1 MLSADPLNTDNMLVT
16 FWANEFFVS
25 EEGFEVKQGVT
36 LQVKV
41 IRQIDTENG
50 ANYGLKA
57 KIFGYIV
64 LVCLFVGLA
73 LAFYV

>member
-1 MLSADPLNTDNMLVT
+1 MLSTDPLNTDNMLVT

-25 EEGFEVKQGVT
+25 EEGLEVKQGVT

-41 IRQIDTENG
+41 IRQIDSENST
-50 ANYGLKA
+50 NYERQA

-64 LVCLFVGLA
+64 LV
-73 LAFYV
+73 

>member
-1 MLSADPLNTDNMLVT
+1 MLSTDPLNTDNMLVT

-25 EEGFEVKQGVT
+25 EEGLEVKQGVT

-41 IRQIDTENG
+41 IRQIDTENS
-50 ANYGLKA
+50 ANYERQA

-64 LVCLFVGLA
+64 LACLFVGLI
-73 LAFYV
+73 LAFCV

>member
-1 MLSADPLNTDNMLVT
+1 MLSTDPLNTDNMLVT

-25 EEGFEVKQGVT
+25 EEFLEVKQGVT

-41 IRQIDTENG
+41 IRQIDTENS
-50 ANYGLKA
+50 ANYELQA

-64 LVCLFVGLA
+64 LACLFVGLI
-73 LAFYV
+73 LAFCV

>member
-1 MLSADPLNTDNMLVT
+1 MLSTDPLNTDNMLVT

-25 EEGFEVKQGVT
+25 EEGLEVKQGVT

-41 IRQIDTENG
+41 IRQIDTENST
-50 ANYGLKA
+50 NYERQA

-64 LVCLFVGLA
+64 LVCLFVGLI
-73 LAFYV
+73 LAFCV